1 MAKSIRPMA
10 LLLLVVAI
18 GCGSGS
24 SGPVTYP
31 VTGKVTLGGSP
42 VVGAAVSFAP
52 QSPDLGIGGGTA
64 QTGPDGTFTVTSQFD
79 LGKST
84 KAGLPAGEYRVS
96 VIKLEHQAGEP
107 SLSKPPKNALP
118 QKFASPETSDLSASI
133 KADGENFVD
142 LVLQ

>member
-1 MAKSIRPMA
+1 MAGSIRLMA

-24 SGPVTYP
+24 SEPVTYP

-42 VVGAAVSFAP
+42 VEGAAVSFAP
-52 QSPDLGIGGGTA
+52 QSAELGIGGGTA
-64 QTGPDGTFTVTSQFD
+64 QTGLDGTFSVTTQFD
-79 LGKST
+79 MGKSS
-84 KAGLPAGEYRVS
+84 KEGLPAGEYRIS

-118 QKFASPETSDLSASI
+118 QKYASPETSDLSASI
-133 KADGENFVD
+133 KADGDNFVD
-142 LVLQ
+142 LVLK